1 MGFGIG
7 FAFAMLSLL
16 GLTIETYRALDGL
29 IAVQNQPLHLALSED
44 QAFLTFKAVLLAYVA
59 AHPEITGAI
68 PLDALGLER
77 SVSTALKDAGAYVS
91 TEGATVTVQSWAEMS
106 PVTILKTITRAR
118 GDLSIGSSQGTT
130 WTTPL
135 VGTMGS
141 LPTPIATG
149 HVVSVVTFNKGSF

>member
-44 QAFLTFKAVLLAYVA
+44 QAFLAFKAMLLAYVA

-68 PLDALGLER
+68 PFDALGLER
-77 SVSTALKDAGAYVS
+77 PVSTAPKDAGAHVS
-91 TEGATVTVQSWAEMS
+91 NEGGPVTCQSWAAMS
-106 PVTILKTITRAR
+106 PAPSLKTIHRAR
-118 GDLSIGSSQGTT
+118 GDLR
-130 WTTPL
+130 
-135 VGTMGS
+135 
-141 LPTPIATG
+141 TG
-149 HVVSVVTFNKGSF
+149 YAER